1 MIYLRNLVLAVV
13 CCLIF
18 NCGSDDGDTNEDICG
33 TYPAWESSDYVLPFP
48 VGNTFRI
55 SQANCTNASH
65 QGTLRFS
72 YDIEMP
78 FGSPVTAAR
87 DGVILAVRDSQPAGA
102 RGLTASNWVQ
112 IRHNNGLVS
121 EYVHLA
127 QNSARFSAGQQVVA
141 GDTIAF
147 TGDTGDVGS
156 FPHLHFDINPCANN
170 LACDTRPVT
179 FRNTTANPDG
189 LIFNTHYEALPF

>member
-1 MIYLRNLVLAVV
+1 MIYLRNLALPLL
-13 CCLIF
+13 CCFLLT
-18 NCGSDDGDTNEDICG
+18 CGSDDSDTSEDICG

-65 QGTLRFS
+65 QGTLRYS

-87 DGVILAVRDSQPAGA
+87 DGVILAVRDSQPSGA

-127 QNSARFSAGQQVVA
+127 QNSARFAAGQQVVA

-179 FRNTTANPDG
+179 FRNTAANPDG
-189 LIFNTHYEALPF
+189 LIFNIRYEALPY